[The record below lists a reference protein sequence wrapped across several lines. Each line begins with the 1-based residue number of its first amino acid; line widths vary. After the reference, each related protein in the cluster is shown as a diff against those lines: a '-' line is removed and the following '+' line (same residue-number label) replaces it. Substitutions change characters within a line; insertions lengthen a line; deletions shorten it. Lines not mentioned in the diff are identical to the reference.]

1 MPLLVRV
8 FLQQCRAATGIPI
21 SEVSYPVM
29 QRLLDYHWPGN
40 VRELRNSIEYAVIRA
55 NGAILQVDDLPPELR
70 DLKSSEFDL
79 DHRLFDEKSK
89 IMAALEQAND
99 NRKEA
104 AKLLGMSRA
113 TFYRRLNHYNMK

>member
-1 MPLLVRV
+1 
-8 FLQQCRAATGIPI
+8 
-21 SEVSYPVM
+21 M

>member
-1 MPLLVRV
+1 
-8 FLQQCRAATGIPI
+8 
-21 SEVSYPVM
+21 M

-70 DLKSSEFDL
+70 DLQRSEFDL
-79 DHRLFDEKSK
+79 DHRLYDEKIK

-113 TFYRRLNHYNMK
+113 TFYRRLNHYKMK